1 MDEEEEGGENESMT
15 WKGSEREVCWAWC
28 VCALLCCVASGSTED
43 RGTGG
48 VGSEGQKSTLY
59 TGKYKNLS
67 PLNAANTRG
76 KYQKGF
82 YASSCQWAFR
92 VAHFH
97 SERFFFEN
105 PMMPLFPA
113 RPEAGKTETPITEFT

>member
-1 MDEEEEGGENESMT
+1 MRVLVVAIYDMGEEGENCDGGMDEEEEEGGNVSMT

-48 VGSEGQKSTLY
+48 VGSEGQKSTRPGQKSTLY

-82 YASSCQWAFR
+82 
-92 VAHFH
+92 
-97 SERFFFEN
+97 
-105 PMMPLFPA
+105 
-113 RPEAGKTETPITEFT
+113 

>member
-1 MDEEEEGGENESMT
+1 MRVLVVAIYDMGEEGENCDGGMDEEEEEGENESMT

-82 YASSCQWAFR
+82 
-92 VAHFH
+92 
-97 SERFFFEN
+97 
-105 PMMPLFPA
+105 
-113 RPEAGKTETPITEFT
+113 

>member
-1 MDEEEEGGENESMT
+1 MTMAWMRRKKKAMAMT
-15 WKGSEREVCWAWC
+15 WKGSKRGVCAAWC

-48 VGSEGQKSTLY
+48 VGSEGQKSTRPGQKSTLY

-82 YASSCQWAFR
+82 
-92 VAHFH
+92 
-97 SERFFFEN
+97 
-105 PMMPLFPA
+105 
-113 RPEAGKTETPITEFT
+113 

>member
-1 MDEEEEGGENESMT
+1 MT

-48 VGSEGQKSTLY
+48 VGSEGQKSTRPGQKSTLY

-76 KYQKGF
+76 KYQKSTLYTGKYKKLSPLNAANTRGKYQKPEKGF
-82 YASSCQWAFR
+82 
-92 VAHFH
+92 
-97 SERFFFEN
+97 
-105 PMMPLFPA
+105 
-113 RPEAGKTETPITEFT
+113 